1 MAVRF
6 IQRRRITVVK
16 RWNTILKVDETGQV
30 VDAVLSGFSRIIDT
44 NEGDSLLVAVI
55 VNVLQFG

>member
-16 RWNTILKVDETGQV
+16 RWNTIFKVDEAGQV